1 MLMKSLFRGA
11 LLSAG
16 LTLAAGAGVAQ
27 DYPSKQV
34 NYIIPFNAGGESDVA
49 ARLQQPVFERLT
61 GQNLVIQY
69 MAGAGGAQAWS
80 QLNGMEGDGYTVMG
94 TNLPHIILQPMAQ
107 DVGYT
112 TDDITNVYFF
122 QYTPDALLVPADSE
136 FQTLE
141 DFVTYATENPG
152 AVTIAGSATNSA
164 NHVATVRLN
173 ELAGINTTYIP
184 FSGTAP
190 TMTALLGNQV
200 QAAFSYTTAAIQQGE
215 SVRVLAV
222 ASEERVPS
230 FPDVP
235 TFKEAGYDMVGGAY
249 RGVGVP
255 NSTPEDVRTQISDA
269 LDEVNKDPEFIKKME
284 DGGFV
289 VIDVP
294 YSEVSSFMA
303 ERQAEY
309 EAVAPLMGIEST
321 N

>member
-1 MLMKSLFRGA
+1 MLMKSLFRCV
-11 LLSAG
+11 LLGAG
-16 LTLAAGAGVAQ
+16 LSLAAGASGAQ

-34 NYIIPFNAGGESDVA
+34 NYIIPFNAGGESDIA
-49 ARLQQPVFERLT
+49 ARLQQPVFERLS
-61 GQNLVIQY
+61 GQNMVIQY

-80 QLNGMEGDGYTVMG
+80 QLNGMEADGYTLMG

-112 TDDITNVYFF
+112 TDDISNVYFF
-122 QYTPDALLVPADSE
+122 QYTPDALLVSADSE

-141 DFVTYATENPG
+141 DFVAYATENPG
-152 AVTIAGSATNSA
+152 AATVAGSATNSA

-215 SVRVLAV
+215 AVRVLAV

-255 NSTPEDVRTQISDA
+255 SSTPEDVRMQISDA
-269 LDEVNKDPEFIKKME
+269 LDEVNKDPEFIQKME

-294 YSEVSSFMA
+294 YSDVPSFMA
-303 ERQAEY
+303 ERRAEY
-309 EAVAPLMGIEST
+309 EEVAPLMGIESK

>member
-1 MLMKSLFRGA
+1 MIAKTLRTIGAAALGFGLMTG
-11 LLSAG
+11 AG
-16 LTLAAGAGVAQ
+16 LAQ
-27 DYPSKQV
+27 GYPDKQV

-49 ARLQQPVFERLT
+49 ARLQQPVFEELT
-61 GQNLVIQY
+61 GQNMVIQY

-80 QLNGMEGDGYTVMG
+80 QLNGMEADGYTIMG

-107 DVGYT
+107 DVGYK
-112 TDDITNVYFF
+112 TDDIANVYFF

-141 DFVTYATENPG
+141 DFVTFAEANPG
-152 AVTIAGSATNSA
+152 LVTVAGSATNSA
-164 NHVATVRLN
+164 NHVATTRLN
-173 ELAGINTTYIP
+173 ELAGITTTYIP

-200 QAAFSYTTAAIQQGE
+200 QAAFSYTTSALSQGDA
-215 SVRVLAV
+215 VRVLAV

-255 NSTPEDVRTQISDA
+255 SSTPEEVKTQISDA
-269 LDEVNKDPEFIKKME
+269 LDKVNKDEGFIQRME

-294 YSEVSSFMA
+294 YSEVPAFMA
-303 ERQAEY
+303 ERRAEY
-309 EAVAPLMGIEST
+309 EEIAPLMGIEAA